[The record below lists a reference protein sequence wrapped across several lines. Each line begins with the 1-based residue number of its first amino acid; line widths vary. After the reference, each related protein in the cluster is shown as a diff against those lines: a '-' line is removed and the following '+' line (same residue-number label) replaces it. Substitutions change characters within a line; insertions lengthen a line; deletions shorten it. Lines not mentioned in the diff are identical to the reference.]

1 MAMDSGASSQD
12 GGKISDKVIITA
24 IASVTILEC
33 VNMIYCK
40 VDGTILS
47 TIIGAIVFLATRKY
61 YKSQ

>member
-1 MAMDSGASSQD
+1 MGEDS
-12 GGKISDKVIITA
+12 KISDKVIITA

-40 VDGTILS
+40 VDGAILS